1 MQRKQT
7 KIIATISDR
16 RCDLEFIESL
26 YKAGMNVVRLNT
38 AHQTPADTLKVVENV
53 RKVSDEIALL
63 LDTKGPEIRTTS
75 VTEDIVLNDKDIIR
89 ITRDGEGTD
98 AFGVSFSGLIDELT
112 PGREILIDDGATKLR
127 VIEKKSD
134 ELICESVDGGVIG
147 NKKSLNVPGVHLSLP
162 SLTAKDREYIEFAVE
177 HEIDFIAHSFVRNRD
192 DVMAVQSILDTHNS
206 PVKII
211 AKIENQEGI
220 NNIDE
225 ILDCVYG
232 IMIARGDLGIEI
244 PAAEV
249 PLVQKMMIDK
259 CIIRARPVITAT
271 QMLHSMIDNPRPTR
285 AEVSDIANAVLD
297 GTDALMLSGET
308 AYGKY
313 PLESVKAMYDIACR
327 IEASKEE
334 LKDHQF
340 YSNEQGHIVSN
351 YLAKTAVH
359 SARDLKAKAIL
370 SDTMTGYSARYV
382 SSYRSKVPVCAR
394 THDKRVV
401 RELALSYGI
410 IPFYTE
416 RSEDTDTLVRQ
427 SMSQL
432 ITLGVVTETDL
443 VLILASSPERTSGA
457 NLIELNT
464 PINCMKHKINMK

>member
-16 RCDLEFIESL
+16 KCDTDFIEAL

-38 AHQTPADTLKVVENV
+38 AHQSPEETLKVVENI
-53 RKVSDEIALL
+53 RLVSDEIAIL
-63 LDTKGPEIRTTS
+63 LDTKGPEVRTAGI
-75 VTEDIVLNDKDIIR
+75 TEDIILQDKDIVR
-89 ITRDGEGTD
+89 ITRDGTGEN
-98 AFGVSFSGLIDELT
+98 AFGVSFPNLIDELEVGT
-112 PGREILIDDGATKLR
+112 DILIDDGATKIQ
-127 VIEKKSD
+127 VIEKGDD
-134 ELICESVDGGVIG
+134 ELICQAVFNGVIG
-147 NKKSLNVPGVHLSLP
+147 NRKSLNVPGVHLSLP
-162 SLTAKDREYIEFAVE
+162 SLTAKDRDYINFAIK
-177 HEIDFIAHSFVRNRD
+177 HDIDFIAHSFVRNRD
-192 DVMAVQSILDTHNS
+192 DVMAIQSILDTHNS
-206 PVKII
+206 RVKII

-220 NNIDE
+220 DNIDE

-244 PAAEV
+244 PAADV
-249 PLVQKMMIDK
+249 PLVQKELIHK
-259 CIIRARPVITAT
+259 CIIRACPVITAT

-313 PLESVKAMYDIACR
+313 PLAAVETMYKIAYR
-327 IEASKEE
+327 IEKSKEE
-334 LKDHQF
+334 LREHKF
-340 YSNEQGHIVSN
+340 YSDDQAHRVSN

-359 SARDLKAKAIL
+359 SALDLGAKAIL

-410 IPFYTE
+410 IPFFTE
-416 RSEDTDTLVRQ
+416 RDQNTDTLVAQ
-427 SMSQL
+427 AMSQL
-432 ITLGVVTETDL
+432 MNLNLVSEQDL
-443 VLILASSPERTSGA
+443 VLILASSPERVSGA

-464 PINCMKHKINMK
+464 PRKCLKNITN

>member
-1 MQRKQT
+1 MQRKKT
-7 KIIATISDR
+7 KIIATVSDR
-16 RCDLEFIESL
+16 NCDPEFIESL
-26 YKAGMNVVRLNT
+26 YKAGMNIVRLNT
-38 AHQTPADTLKVVENV
+38 AHQTPHDTLKVVNNV
-53 RKVSDEIALL
+53 RAVSDEIALL
-63 LDTKGPEIRTTS
+63 LDTKGPEIRTTNIS
-75 VTEDIVLNDKDIIR
+75 EDIVLNDKDIIR
-89 ITRDGEGTD
+89 LTRDGGEEGS
-98 AFGVSFSGLIDELT
+98 FSVSFAGLIDELEVGT
-112 PGREILIDDGATKLR
+112 DILIDDGATKLQ
-127 VIEKKSD
+127 VKEKKSN
-134 ELICESVDGGVIG
+134 ELVCEAIDGGTIG

-162 SLTAKDREYIEFAVE
+162 SLTAKDREYIEFAIT
-177 HEIDFIAHSFVRNRD
+177 HDIDFIAHSFVRNRD

-211 AKIENQEGI
+211 AKIENREGI
-220 NNIDE
+220 DNIDE

-249 PLVQKMMIDK
+249 PLIQKKMIDK
-259 CIIRARPVITAT
+259 CITRACPVITAT

-313 PLESVKAMYDIACR
+313 PRESVKVMCEIACK
-327 IEASKEE
+327 IEENTEE
-334 LKDHQF
+334 LREHEF
-340 YSNEQGHIVSN
+340 YSDEHSHRISN

-359 SARDLKAKAIL
+359 SALDLGVKAIL
-370 SDTMTGYSARYV
+370 SDTTTGYSTKYV

-394 THDKRVV
+394 THDKRVA

-416 RSEDTDTLVRQ
+416 RNQNTDSLVTQAMAQLINLGLVSEDDQ
-427 SMSQL
+427 
-432 ITLGVVTETDL
+432 
-443 VLILASSPERTSGA
+443 VLILASSPERTNGA
-457 NLIELNT
+457 NLIEINT
-464 PINCMKHKINMK
+464 PKKCINNK